1 MKDLYKEE
9 KIVSI
14 LREAESDTMVARG
27 GRAAG
32 TARRVRDERDKLAR
46 FCAAR
51 FGVPTHCS
59 SRTGWLESL
68 ERRLYFQYHAT
79 HTGMFSCRDEFARRL
94 FSARKSSGD
103 VI

>member
-1 MKDLYKEE
+1 MKNLYKEE

-14 LREAESDTMVARG
+14 LREAESDPMVARG
-27 GRAAG
+27 GRTAG
-32 TARRVRDERDKLAR
+32 TRRRVRDERDKLAR
-46 FCAAR
+46 LCAAR
-51 FGVPTHCS
+51 FGVPAHCS
-59 SRTGWLESL
+59 PGTGRQESL